1 MLGMTIG
8 SCLFVFFVV
17 GDGEEVT
24 FYQFKLLLLLYL
36 LLLVFIIIYY
46 YLLLLLIIIIIIIY
60 MYIDDPVVFGVL
72 GQCWRSRELIS
83 PGSFWVP
90 RRWSFSPSPC

>member
-24 FYQFKLLLLLYL
+24 FYQFKLLLLL
-36 LLLVFIIIYY
+36 LVFITIY
-46 YLLLLLIIIIIIIY
+46 YLLLFLIIIIISY
-60 MYIDDPVVFGVL
+60 YY
-72 GQCWRSRELIS
+72 
-83 PGSFWVP
+83 
-90 RRWSFSPSPC
+90 